1 MIRLLPDT
9 MINQIAAGEVVERPA
24 SAVRELVENA
34 LDAGAGQ
41 IDIRLSEGGLKGVAV
56 DDDGGG
62 MTSDDL
68 ELAVQRHTTSKL
80 PEDDI
85 SNIHFFGFRGEALP
99 SIGSVSRLAITSRAG
114 GSDEAWRI
122 EVSHGEVA
130 PPQPASRKQ
139 GTRVEIGELFESVPA
154 RLKFLK
160 TRRTEASQCVDTV
173 KRLSMAHPGV
183 GFRLHDDD
191 RAALDLPPRRS
202 ESEGGDAEASRLRM
216 RDVMG
221 GRFADEAVRVESQRE
236 NARLSG
242 FAGLPTFNKATTEG
256 MHLFVNNR
264 PVRDRQWLSAVRAAY
279 GDTLPRGRH
288 PVVVLFIELPSDA
301 VDVNVHPAKSE
312 VRFRDA
318 ALVRGLV
325 IGALQHALAAGS
337 QQATGEGG
345 AEMLTRLREGRVR
358 HWSGPPS
365 GSAATRAL
373 QSQDP
378 TLRGMDA
385 PPGARVEGM
394 PGQPA
399 PGAGADG
406 EAAGAGGAEDHAGAG
421 YPLGAARAQLHKTYI
436 VAETADGV
444 VIVDQHAA
452 HERLVLEGM
461 KKALENGGI
470 ERQILLLPEVVEPG
484 RGEAALLLENAE
496 MLAGLG
502 LLIEPFGDGA
512 VLVREVPALL
522 GQGNVT
528 SMLND
533 IAEELKHYDAST
545 ALEDRIN
552 HVLAT
557 MSCYGS
563 VRAGRVLNSEEM
575 NALLREMEITPRSG
589 QCNHGRP
596 TWVSLTL
603 AEIESL
609 FNRR

>member
-24 SAVRELVENA
+24 SAVKELVENA
-34 LDAGAGQ
+34 LDAGARQ
-41 IDIRLSEGGLKGVAV
+41 IDIRLDEGGLKGVAV
-56 DDDGGG
+56 DDDGKG
-62 MTSDDL
+62 MDAGEL
-68 ELAVQRHTTSKL
+68 ELAIRRHTTSKL

-85 SNIHFFGFRGEALP
+85 SMIHYFGFRGEALP
-99 SIGSVSRLAITSRAG
+99 SIASVSRLAITSRAD
-114 GSDEAWRI
+114 GSGEAWRI
-122 EVSHGEVA
+122 EVRHGKLV
-130 PPQPASRKQ
+130 PPQPASRRK

-160 TRRTEASQCVDTV
+160 TQRTEASQCIDTV
-173 KRLSMAHPGV
+173 KRLAMAHPPV
-183 GFRLHDDD
+183 GFRLQDGD
-191 RAALDLPPRRS
+191 RSVLDLPPRGTDGD
-202 ESEGGDAEASRLRM
+202 GGEAEASRQRM

-221 GRFADEAVRVESQRE
+221 GRFADEAVRIESQRE
-236 NARLSG
+236 NAVLSG
-242 FAGLPTFNKATTEG
+242 FAGLPTLNKATTEA
-256 MHLFVNNR
+256 MHLYVNNR

-288 PVVVLFIELPSDA
+288 PAVVLFIELPA
-301 VDVNVHPAKSE
+301 GEVDVNVHPAKSE

-318 ALVRGLV
+318 QMVRGLV
-325 IGALQHALAAGS
+325 IGALQHALATAS
-337 QQATGEGG
+337 RQATGEGG
-345 AEMLTRLREGRVR
+345 AEMLARLREGVVR
-358 HWSGPPS
+358 RWPGGGSGARG
-365 GSAATRAL
+365 GSPGI
-373 QSQDP
+373 QDP
-378 TLRGMDA
+378 TLSGIDA
-385 PPGARVEGM
+385 PPGARVAETATPPEG
-394 PGQPA
+394 GA
-399 PGAGADG
+399 PDG
-406 EAAGAGGAEDHAGAG
+406 AAGDDSGRD

-470 ERQILLLPEVVEPG
+470 ERQALLLPEVVEPG
-484 RGEAALLLENAE
+484 QGEAALLLEHAE

-522 GQGNVT
+522 GQGNVK
-528 SMLND
+528 SMLED
-533 IAEELKHYDAST
+533 IAEEMKHFGAST
-545 ALEDRIN
+545 VLGDRIN
-552 HVLAT
+552 QVLGT

-563 VRAGRVLNSEEM
+563 VRAGRALNGEEM
-575 NALLREMEITPRSG
+575 NALLREMEETPRSG

-596 TWVSLTL
+596 TWVGLSL
-603 AEIESL
+603 AEIEGL